1 MRLISALVAALFCSQ
16 VFAGEA
22 IFTLV
27 GVGISNDSKTIYIQ
41 TLESQ
46 STSVCSIPNTFRLST
61 TAADSIHKE
70 IYATALLAMAS
81 GRQLKIGYSDSQ
93 CLNNGPQIRTVLF
106 IP

>member
-46 STSVCSIPNTFRLST
+46 STVIRCQVCKIAQPDLDQQCGIRET
-61 TAADSIHKE
+61 E
-70 IYATALLAMAS
+70 
-81 GRQLKIGYSDSQ
+81 GR
-93 CLNNGPQIRTVLF
+93 
-106 IP
+106 